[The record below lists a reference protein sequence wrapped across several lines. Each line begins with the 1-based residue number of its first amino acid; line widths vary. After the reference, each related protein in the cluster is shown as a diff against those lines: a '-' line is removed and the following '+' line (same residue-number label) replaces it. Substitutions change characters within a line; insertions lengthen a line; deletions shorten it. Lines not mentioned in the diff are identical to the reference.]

1 MFSAS
6 NFLIMNGPTP
16 SSLLSSFPTPKTI
29 SFLKSAKNLSLKRQK
44 EAKKLDKAVMNELPA
59 LKLEK
64 ATFITQII
72 SDETSGNETGI
83 DNISFLAS
91 TNKGVPPSALNKIAS
106 GGELSRFMLAL
117 KVNLAHTSQ
126 INTLVFDE
134 VDSGVGG
141 ATAAA
146 VGERLARLGTEC
158 QVLVV
163 THSPQVASC
172 GQNHWHVKKSEQEEK
187 TITTV
192 VCLEK
197 SERLTEIA
205 RMLSGECIS
214 ETAQIMAQELL
225 DKTWKTAL

>member
-1 MFSAS
+1 
-6 NFLIMNGPTP
+6 
-16 SSLLSSFPTPKTI
+16 
-29 SFLKSAKNLSLKRQK
+29 
-44 EAKKLDKAVMNELPA
+44 MNELPA

-146 VGERLARLGTEC
+146 VGERLSRLGTEC